1 MILASNATGT
11 AASMMF
17 ENTKPVR
24 KSTLS
29 SLMYFSA
36 IWRPTS
42 GLNWSSPTSTS
53 AGRAPSLP
61 PFIFTA
67 SWKPSRMSTPSA
79 ALGPESVLMK
89 PTLTLSAACTPDAR
103 ASDSVNAQILLLM
116 VLLPLRR
123 PILKRVEVLR
133 HAAALRFVGKSAA
146 AGGQVVQHVLRL
158 GGAGNGAGHR
168 GMGRNPFQ
176 EKLRP
181 ARDAEFRRPRRQ
193 RFPFDAPEQRALGEG
208 PVHDH
213 RHPEI
218 ARQREDVL
226 FGIALAERVV
236 NLHEIVLLRPQP
248 ALDLGISR
256 RRVVGDADVTHA
268 LAPFPLQEGFRVGRD
283 IDQVVHLHEVHL
295 LHFQAAERLLH
306 LAEAFVA
313 AAGPDL
319 GGDEQPLAQAE
330 HGDEIARH
338 GFARAVHRR
347 GIDDA
352 CAGLGEHLQHLAQ
365 RGARRVVAADIEGL
379 PGADADYRQRLAR
392 RGNRPRDQLLRVVWH
407 HAACRERGKGAERG
421 ASSRVHVFIL
431 PPRKKASAIQ
441 AAEIAAA
448 TKVSAG
454 TPPST
459 QPESVSP
466 PR

>member
-29 SLMYFSA
+29 SLTYFSA

-89 PTLTLSAACTPDAR
+89 PTLTLSAACAPDTR
-103 ASDSVNAQILLLM
+103 ASVSVNAQIVLLM
-116 VLLPLRR
+116 ILLPSRR

-158 GGAGNGAGHR
+158 AGSGNGAGHR
-168 GMGRNPFQ
+168 GMGRDPFQ

-181 ARDAEFRRPRRQ
+181 ARDAELRRPRRQ
-193 RFPFDAPEQRALGEG
+193 RFPFDAPEQHALGEG

-213 RHPEI
+213 RHAEI

-236 NLHEIVLLRPQP
+236 NLHEIVLLRLQP

-268 LAPFPLQEGFRVGRD
+268 LALFPLQEGFRMGRD

-306 LAEAFVA
+306 LPEAFGA

-319 GGDEQPLAQAE
+319 GGDEEPLAQAE
-330 HGDEIARH
+330 RGDEIARH
-338 GFARAVHRR
+338 GLARAVHRR
-347 GIDDA
+347 GIHDPA
-352 CAGLGEHLQHLAQ
+352 AAGGESLQHFAQ
-365 RGARRVVAADIEGL
+365 RRALGGSGADVERL
-379 PGADADYRQRLAR
+379 PGADADHRQRLAR
-392 RGNRPRDQLLRVVWH
+392 RRNGPRDQFLLVVWH
-407 HAACRERGKGAERG
+407 HVACRECG
-421 ASSRVHVFIL
+421 
-431 PPRKKASAIQ
+431 
-441 AAEIAAA
+441 
-448 TKVSAG
+448 
-454 TPPST
+454 
-459 QPESVSP
+459 
-466 PR
+466 

>member
-29 SLMYFSA
+29 SRTYFSA

-53 AGRAPSLP
+53 AGNPPSLP

-89 PTLTLSAACTPDAR
+89 PTLTLSAACAPEAR

-116 VLLPLRR
+116 ILVSP
-123 PILKRVEVLR
+123 PIEAPDSKASRSI
-133 HAAALRFVGKSAA
+133 APCCGAALRRE
-146 AGGQVVQHVLRL
+146 AG
-158 GGAGNGAGHR
+158 R
-168 GMGRNPFQ
+168 G
-176 EKLRP
+176 
-181 ARDAEFRRPRRQ
+181 RRQ
-193 RFPFDAPEQRALGEG
+193 RFSLDAPEERAFGEG

-213 RHPEI
+213 RHAET
-218 ARQREDVL
+218 ACQREDVL
-226 FGIALAERVV
+226 FGAALAERVV
-236 NLHEIVLLRPQP
+236 DLHEIVLLRLQP

-268 LAPFPLQEGFRVGRD
+268 LSLLPLEEGFRVGRD
-283 IDQVVHLHEVHL
+283 IHQVVHLHEVHL

-306 LAEAFVA
+306 LPHACVA

-319 GGDEQPLAQAE
+319 GGDEEPLAQAQLGDQVPG
-330 HGDEIARH
+330 HGL
-338 GFARAVHRR
+338 GRAVHRR
-347 GIDDA
+347 GVHDPA
-352 CAGLGEHLQHLAQ
+352 AAGREGLQHLAQ
-365 RGARRVVAADIEGL
+365 QRALGGSGADVERL
-379 PGADADYRQRLAR
+379 PGADTDHRQRLER
-392 RGNRPRDQLLRVVWH
+392 RGNGPRDQLLGVVWH
-407 HAACRERGKGAERG
+407 HAARRERGKGA
-421 ASSRVHVFIL
+421 
-431 PPRKKASAIQ
+431 
-441 AAEIAAA
+441 
-448 TKVSAG
+448 
-454 TPPST
+454 
-459 QPESVSP
+459 
-466 PR
+466 

>member
-29 SLMYFSA
+29 SRTYFSA
-36 IWRPTS
+36 IWRPRS

-53 AGRAPSLP
+53 AGNPPSLP

-89 PTLTLSAACTPDAR
+89 PTLTLSAACAPEAR

-116 VLLPLRR
+116 ILPSRR

-133 HAAALRFVGKSAA
+133 HAAALRFVGKPAA
-146 AGGQVVQHVLRL
+146 AGGKVVEHVLGL
-158 GGAGNGAGHR
+158 AGAGDGAGHR
-168 GMGRNPFQ
+168 GMRHDPLQ

-181 ARDAEFRRPRRQ
+181 AGDAELRRPRWQ
-193 RFPFDAPEQRALGEG
+193 RFSLDAPEERAFGEG

-213 RHPEI
+213 RHAET
-218 ARQREDVL
+218 ACQREDVL

-236 NLHEIVLLRPQP
+236 DLHEIVLLRLQP

-268 LAPFPLQEGFRVGRD
+268 LSLLPLEEGFRVGRD
-283 IDQVVHLHEVHL
+283 IHQVVHLHEVHL

-306 LAEAFVA
+306 LPHAFVA
-313 AAGPDL
+313 SAGPDL
-319 GGDEQPLAQAE
+319 GGDEQPLAQAQLRDQVPG
-330 HGDEIARH
+330 HRLG
-338 GFARAVHRR
+338 RAVHRR
-347 GIDDA
+347 GVHDPA
-352 CAGLGEHLQHLAQ
+352 AAGREGLQHLAQ
-365 RGARRVVAADIEGL
+365 QRALGGSGADVERL
-379 PGADADYRQRLAR
+379 PGADTDHRQRLER
-392 RGNRPRDQLLRVVWH
+392 RGNGPRDQLLGVVWH
-407 HAACRERGKGAERG
+407 HAARRERGKG
-421 ASSRVHVFIL
+421 S
-431 PPRKKASAIQ
+431 
-441 AAEIAAA
+441 
-448 TKVSAG
+448 
-454 TPPST
+454 
-459 QPESVSP
+459 
-466 PR
+466 